1 MTSWLARRCLKSPAS
16 RVFTPPFVQA
26 QIKENINAP
35 RHWPLWGEFTGHR
48 WIPCTKGQKTRKMFP
63 FNDVIVHPLCA
74 TGLGWPFTLQEY
86 TCVKW
91 TLYYSHWSNTSVH
104 TCHISLYFVIEKVAF
119 FWPKV
124 CWSKRSFNTY
134 LWYVGNSNDLVLLLT
149 HPAGAQIGTFCVI
162 WVKTIVAGAL
172 TPCVATS
179 STAML

>member
-1 MTSWLARRCLKSPAS
+1 MISATVSQITGVSSIYSTVCSGADQRKYQRSASLAFVRGIHRSP
-16 RVFTPPFVQA
+16 V
-26 QIKENINAP
+26 NYL
-35 RHWPLWGEFTGHR
+35 H
-48 WIPCTKGQKTRKMFP
+48 KGPKTRKMFP

-74 TGLGWPFTLQEY
+74 TGLGWPFTLQKY

-149 HPAGAQIGTFCVI
+149 HPADAQIGTFCVI